1 MMLKL
6 LVIPQVCMGPG
17 TKAGARAYLR
27 CKVQEG
33 PALVIAALREGS
45 CENVSVDL
53 VYDEYTE

>member
-1 MMLKL
+1 MRSLGSD
-6 LVIPQVCMGPG
+6 PQVCMGPG
-17 TKAGARAYLR
+17 TKEGARAYLR

-33 PALVIAALREGS
+33 PALVIAALREGT